1 MRKLVYYVAMTL
13 DGFIAGP
20 DGGDPSGS
28 AYFPISPDVIGFM
41 VERYPETLPG
51 PARETMGIDGPGQ
64 SFDTVL
70 EGRASYEL
78 CLAAG
83 MTDAYPHLR
92 HLVFSTTLQG
102 RDPNVEV
109 VRGHALERVRALKK
123 EPGKDLWLVGGG
135 TLAHSLLPE
144 IDCLV
149 LKVSPFIIGS
159 GMLLFNGAFQANKFK
174 PVAQTQLG
182 SGVRVLSYDRA

>member
-13 DGFIAGP
+13 DGFIAIP

-28 AYFPISPDVIGFM
+28 EYFPISPDVIGFM

-109 VRGHALERVRALKK
+109 VRG
-123 EPGKDLWLVGGG
+123 G

-159 GMLLFNGAFQANKFK
+159 GIPLFNGAFQANKFK

-182 SGVRVLSYDRA
+182 SGVRVLSYDRV